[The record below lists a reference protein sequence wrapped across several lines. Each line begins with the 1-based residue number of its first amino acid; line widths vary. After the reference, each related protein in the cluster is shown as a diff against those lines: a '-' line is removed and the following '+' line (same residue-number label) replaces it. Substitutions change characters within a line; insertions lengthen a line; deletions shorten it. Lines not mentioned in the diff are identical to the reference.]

1 MQKGGPTMTLELK
14 DMTEKI
20 IGAAIA
26 VHREP
31 GPGFIESVYERALVV
46 ELEHIGLT
54 VSRQHRVPVIYRDVR
69 VGRHRLD
76 LFVESTVV
84 VELKAVETFKDRHFA
99 VVRSY
104 LKAAKRQH
112 GLLMNFA
119 HPTLQVKR
127 VIAKWNGVPAAFPG
141 FLVSCL
147 PHRPWEAHEV

>member
-1 MQKGGPTMTLELK
+1 MALELK
-14 DMTEKI
+14 ALTEKI

-26 VHREP
+26 VHREL

-46 ELEHIGLT
+46 ELEHIGLK
-54 VSRQHRVPVIYRDVR
+54 VSRQHRVPVIYRDVK

-76 LFVESTVV
+76 LFIESTII
-84 VELKAVETFKDRHFA
+84 VELKTVEAFKDRHFA

-119 HPTLQVKR
+119 FPALQVKR
-127 VIAKWNGVPAAFPG
+127 VIAK
-141 FLVSCL
+141 
-147 PHRPWEAHEV
+147 